1 MSFRKPV
8 GALFSLLVIWALTI
22 STSQAGEYT
31 MEEVL
36 ALQEAPTGVVF
47 EVVSGNEDY
56 LQTALADFEEHQK
69 QLKTQFPDIKLA
81 IVSHGSEQFA
91 LTTSNQQAQSATH
104 SLVQRLTGDDS
115 VPVHICAGHA
125 SWRDLKAEDFPDY
138 VTVSKS
144 GPGAVRDHQAQG
156 YLLVML

>member
-1 MSFRKPV
+1 MSFKKPFST
-8 GALFSLLVIWALTI
+8 LLSLLATWVLTTSI
-22 STSQAGEYT
+22 SQANQYS
-31 MEEVL
+31 MEKVL
-36 ALQEAPTGVVF
+36 ALKTAPTGVVF

-56 LQTALADFEEHQK
+56 LQTALVDFEEHQK
-69 QLKTQFPDIKLA
+69 QLKAQFPDIKLA

-91 LTTSNQQAQSATH
+91 LTTANQQTQSTTH
-104 SLVQRLTGDDS
+104 SLVQRLTGDES

-125 SWRDLKAEDFPDY
+125 SWRDLKAADFPDY

-144 GPGAVRDHQAQG
+144 GPGAVRDYQAQG